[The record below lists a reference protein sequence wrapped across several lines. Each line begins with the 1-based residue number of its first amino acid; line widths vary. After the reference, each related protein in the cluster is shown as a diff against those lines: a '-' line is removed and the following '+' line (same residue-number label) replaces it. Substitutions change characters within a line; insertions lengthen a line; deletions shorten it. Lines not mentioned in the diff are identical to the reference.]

1 MCYISKS
8 KIKIIELQAVN
19 LNAKDTLSIN
29 AKNNLDITSVND
41 SKYTDLQSKKKKSF
55 GRSKTARNMS
65 YKETVIGSTLNAKNI
80 SLNSNN
86 KDINLMGAKLNAKDN
101 LIATASNGDINIL
114 AAQYKE
120 ANLLSCPTVQTK
132 ITHKF

>member
-1 MCYISKS
+1 
-8 KIKIIELQAVN
+8 
-19 LNAKDTLSIN
+19 
-29 AKNNLDITSVND
+29 
-41 SKYTDLQSKKKKSF
+41 
-55 GRSKTARNMS
+55 MS

-120 ANLLSCPTVQTK
+120 ANLLSYPTVQTK